1 MQIPYKFIIRLF
13 SVLFLFLYPLRINAL
28 IPYYYLPDQ
37 KDLKNTIDEI
47 NKGAIYFLEINK
59 IDEAIKRAYLSY
71 SLDKTFSLSSLIL
84 SEALILKKDFQSA
97 KKIINI
103 ALRHN
108 KNEPK
113 IYYLAAKIYFL
124 EDDLKKSKNLID
136 EALKLNEESIDILF
150 LLGNINLKKNL
161 YAEAIEVYEKILNIN
176 NGFWP
181 AHNNIGLA
189 NFELGKIE
197 LSKTNFINALKNT
210 NNAESM
216 LGLAIVLFTQN
227 PDNEESF
234 NIAKKAILSSPKF
247 INSEFRKSELWGV
260 EIQKITSKFFS
271 KYSELNDY

>member
-71 SLDKTFSLSSLIL
+71 SLDKTYSLSSLIL

-161 YAEAIEVYEKILNIN
+161 YAEAIEVYEKILKIN

-181 AHNNIGLA
+181 AYNNIGLA

-197 LSKTNFINALKNT
+197 LSKNNFINALKNT
-210 NNAESM
+210 NNPESM

>member
-59 IDEAIKRAYLSY
+59 IDEAIKRAFLSY
-71 SLDKTFSLSSLIL
+71 SLDKTYSLSSLIL
-84 SEALILKKDFQSA
+84 SEALILKKDFQAA

-103 ALRHN
+103 SLRHN
-108 KNEPK
+108 KNDPK

-124 EDDLKKSKNLID
+124 EDNLKKSKNLID
-136 EALKLNEESIDILF
+136 EALKLNEDNIDILF

-161 YAEAIEVYEKILNIN
+161 FAEAIEVYEKILKIN

-197 LSKTNFINALKNT
+197 LSKNNFINALKNT
-210 NNAESM
+210 NNPESM

-234 NIAKKAILSSPKF
+234 NIAKKAIVSSPKF

-260 EIQKITSKFFS
+260 EIQKITSQFF
-271 KYSELNDY
+271 KKNKELNDY

>member
-37 KDLKNTIDEI
+37 KTLKKTIDEI
-47 NKGAIYFLEINK
+47 NKGAIYFLEIDK

-71 SLDKTFSLSSLIL
+71 SLDKTVSLSSLIL

-197 LSKTNFINALKNT
+197 HSKNNFINALKNS

>member
-1 MQIPYKFIIRLF
+1 MRISYKITLRIICLC
-13 SVLFLFLYPLRINAL
+13 FLFFYPLRINAL

-37 KDLKNTIDEI
+37 KNLKNTIDEI

-71 SLDKTFSLSSLIL
+71 SLDKSYSLSSLIL
-84 SEALILKKDFQSA
+84 SEALILKKDFQAA

-124 EDDLKKSKNLID
+124 EDNLKKSKNFID
-136 EALKLNEESIDILF
+136 EALKLNDNNIDILF
-150 LLGNINLKKNL
+150 ILGNINLKKNH
-161 YAEAIEVYEKILNIN
+161 YIEAIEVYEKILKIN
-176 NGFWP
+176 NSFWP

-197 LSKTNFINALKNT
+197 LSKNNFINALKYST
-210 NNAESM
+210 NAESM
-216 LGLAIVLFTQN
+216 LGLSIVLFKQN

-234 NIAKKAILSSPKF
+234 NIAKKAISTSPKF
-247 INSEFRKSELWGV
+247 INSEFRESELWGE
-260 EIQKITSKFFS
+260 EIQKITSKFFR
-271 KYSELNDY
+271 KNIELNDY